1 METPTIEYAHSGD
14 VNVAYEVFGD
24 GPIDVIIVPGGL
36 AHLEATWEF
45 PPFARFLERFARFA
59 RVIRF
64 DKRGTGLS
72 DRMSGEEPLE
82 TRMDDVRAVMD
93 AAGSERAALCG
104 WSEATPMCILFAA
117 TYPERVRALVLGN
130 AFAKWTPDETHPWG
144 PSHRLLMMVADSIE
158 SGAWGRAA
166 TLGIHSPE
174 AAADPAF
181 VAWWSRFERLGA
193 SPGAAAAYLRMNARI
208 DVRNVLSAVHAPT
221 LVVQRADN
229 PSVSDDAAHFVAD
242 RIAGARYV
250 EVAGVDALPYS
261 GDTGPMLREI
271 EEFLTGSLAVA
282 DDERI
287 LATVVFTD
295 IVGST
300 ERAAA
305 LGDHA
310 WRDLLERHD
319 TVVSREVDRC
329 RGRVVTR
336 TGDGAFA
343 TFDGPARAARCAL
356 AIRDSVGRL
365 GIEVRAGL
373 HTGEVEM
380 SGDDVRGIAV
390 HIGARIGSLAGPG
403 QVLAS
408 RTVRDLVVGSN
419 LTFVD
424 WGTHDLK
431 GVPDSWQLFA
441 VSEQHAVR

>member
-1 METPTIEYAHSGD
+1 M
-14 VNVAYEVFGD
+14 NVAYQVFGE

-45 PPFARFLERFARFA
+45 PPFARFIERFARFA

-93 AAGSERAALCG
+93 AAGSERAAVCG

-130 AFAKWTPDETHPWG
+130 AFAKWTADETHPWG
-144 PSHRLLMMVADSIE
+144 PSVELLDMAADSIE
-158 SGAWGRAA
+158 TGAWGRAA
-166 TLGIHSPE
+166 SLSVHSPQ

-193 SPGAAAAYLRMNARI
+193 SPGAAAAYLRMNARS
-208 DVRNVLSAVHAPT
+208 DVRNVLPAVHAPT
-221 LVVQRADN
+221 LVVQRVGN
-229 PSVSDDAAHFVAD
+229 PAISEDAARFVVD

-250 EVAGVDALPYS
+250 EVTGVDALPYS
-261 GDTGPMLREI
+261 GDSGPMLDAI

-282 DDERI
+282 DDDRT
-287 LATVVFTD
+287 LATLVFTD

-310 WRDLLERHD
+310 WSELLERHD
-319 TVVSREVDRC
+319 SLVNREVDRR
-329 RGRVVTR
+329 RGRVVQHV
-336 TGDGAFA
+336 GDGTLAV
-343 TFDGPARAARCAL
+343 FDGPARAARSAL
-356 AIRDSVGRL
+356 AIRDRVGSL
-365 GIEVRAGL
+365 GIEVRA
-373 HTGEVEM
+373 
-380 SGDDVRGIAV
+380 RGA
-390 HIGARIGSLAGPG
+390 HRRDRDERDQRSRHRCPHRRSDRSPRRAQARCWRHVPCATS
-403 QVLAS
+403 S
-408 RTVRDLVVGSN
+408 SGSN
-419 LTFVD
+419 LMFAD
-424 WGTHDLK
+424 RGTHELK
-431 GVPDSWQLFA
+431 GIPDSWQLFA
-441 VSEQHAVR
+441 VSE